1 MKFVKVTALA
11 AAMMTT
17 FGAQAEL
24 TAMDD
29 AALEAVTG
37 QKGINITLTNGTA
50 GNILTTD
57 AAYDDLDGTTGT
69 ATAGSLF
76 MTGTTIS
83 GTNAGGTMA
92 VTVDVNGTVGSE
104 ALVIGVSGLSVAN
117 TAMSIGATTV
127 TLAQAAAGTS
137 VESLMRTSMTFNG
150 TVAVSI
156 DAQ

>member
-1 MKFVKVTALA
+1 MKFLKVTAIA
-11 AAMMTT
+11 AAMAAS

-37 QKGINITLTNGTA
+37 QKGINITLTNGA
-50 GNILTTD
+50 GGNILTTD

-69 ATAGSLF
+69 NGGSLF
-76 MTGTTIS
+76 MTGTEII

-92 VTVDVNGTVGSE
+92 VTVDVVGTVGSE
-104 ALVIGVSGLSVAN
+104 ALVIGVSGLNIAN

-127 TLAQAAAGTS
+127 SLADAAAGTN